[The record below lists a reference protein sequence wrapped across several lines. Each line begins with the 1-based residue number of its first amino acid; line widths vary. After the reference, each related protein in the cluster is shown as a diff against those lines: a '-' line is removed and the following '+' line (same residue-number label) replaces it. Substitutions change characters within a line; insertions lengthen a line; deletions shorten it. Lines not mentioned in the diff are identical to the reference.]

1 MKHENYH
8 RDPGYVMRF
17 RPSNDWQ
24 RRHRRLIDFVNHAF
38 FAFDELDSLH
48 RDRLMTLFFD
58 ACQDCGCP
66 DDIDEAVF
74 NVLTGR
80 DTLTSAC
87 SKYYYC
93 RDSLCRWRRRVILSV
108 ARKLISDA
116 AVRHDV

>member
-1 MKHENYH
+1 MKHEDYH
-8 RDPGYVMRF
+8 RDPGYVLHF

-24 RRHRRLIDFVNHAF
+24 RRHRRLIDAVIHVF
-38 FAFDELDSLH
+38 FAFDELDSAQ
-48 RDRLMTLFFD
+48 RDRLMALFFE
-58 ACQDCGCP
+58 ACVTCHCP

-80 DTLTSAC
+80 ETLTSAC

-93 RDSLCRWRRRVILSV
+93 RDSVCRWRRRVILSI
-108 ARKLISDA
+108 ANNLILDA

>member
-1 MKHENYH
+1 MKHDNYQ
-8 RDPGYVMRF
+8 RDFGYVMHF

-24 RRHRRLIDFVNHAF
+24 RRHRRLIDLVVHAF
-38 FAFDELDSLH
+38 FAFDELDKLH

-58 ACQDCGCP
+58 ACHDSCCP

-80 DTLTSAC
+80 ETLDSAC
-87 SKYYYC
+87 MKYYYC

-108 ARKLISDA
+108 AHKLISDA